1 MRVARIVLA
10 IVFAVGAVG
19 AVASWAKYDAIAKP
33 KLSFADRWAPVD
45 EATSSGEFRHR

>member
-10 IVFAVGAVG
+10 IAFAVC